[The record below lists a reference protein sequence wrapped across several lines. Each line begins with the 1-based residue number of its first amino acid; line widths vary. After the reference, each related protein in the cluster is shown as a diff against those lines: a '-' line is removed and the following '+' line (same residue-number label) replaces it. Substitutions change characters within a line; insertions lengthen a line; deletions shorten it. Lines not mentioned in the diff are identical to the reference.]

1 MRKMMGTEKT
11 VHTRK
16 GKTISAYTD
25 EKTAVRVNEMAQQ
38 EQRKAAQI
46 AGAALKLYT
55 QLPPEAREAFRAI
68 EQQGDPALE
77 LMRREVTRA
86 LLNVQYAWAKQQAVQ
101 SMPSPT
107 LETQTEDDLLAEA
120 VRLTSG

>member
-1 MRKMMGTEKT
+1 MGTEVYT
-11 VHTRK
+11 GK

-46 AGAALKLYT
+46 AGAALKLYV

-68 EQQGDPALE
+68 EQQGDSALE
-77 LMRREVTRA
+77 LMQREVTRA
-86 LLNVQYAWAKQQAVQ
+86 LLNVQYSWARQQAVQ
-101 SMPSPT
+101 SMPSLTP
-107 LETQTEDDLLAEA
+107 EQQTEDELLAEA

>member
-1 MRKMMGTEKT
+1 MRKMMGTEVST
-11 VHTRK
+11 GK

-25 EKTAVRVNEMAQQ
+25 EKTAVRVNEMAKQ

-46 AGAALKLYT
+46 AGAALKLYV

-68 EQQGDPALE
+68 EQQGDSALE
-77 LMRREVTRA
+77 LMQREVTRA
-86 LLNVQYAWAKQQAVQ
+86 LLNVQYLWARQQAVQ

-107 LETQTEDDLLAEA
+107 PEQQTEDDLLAEA

>member
-1 MRKMMGTEKT
+1 MG
-11 VHTRK
+11 K

-25 EKTAVRVNEMAQQ
+25 EKTALRVNEMTQQ
-38 EQRKAAQI
+38 EQHKAAQI
-46 AGAALKLYT
+46 ARAYT
-55 QLPPEAREAFRAI
+55 HLPPEAREAFQAI

-77 LMRREVTRA
+77 LMQREVTRA

-120 VRLTSG
+120 VRLTSR

>member
-11 VHTRK
+11 GYTGK

-25 EKTAVRVNEMAQQ
+25 EKTAARVNEMAQQ

-68 EQQGDPALE
+68 EQQGDSALE
-77 LMRREVTRA
+77 LMQREVTRA

-101 SMPSPT
+101 SMPAPT
-107 LETQTEDDLLAEA
+107 SDQQTEDDLLAEA

>member
-1 MRKMMGTEKT
+1 MG
-11 VHTRK
+11 K

-25 EKTAVRVNEMAQQ
+25 EKTALRVNEMTQQ

-46 AGAALKLYT
+46 SGAYT
-55 QLPPEAREAFRAI
+55 HLPPEAREAFQAI

-77 LMRREVTRA
+77 LMQREVTRA

-120 VRLTSG
+120 VRLTSR